1 MNISAAQV
9 KELRDKTG
17 AGMMECKKA
26 LAETDGDIRKAVDRL
41 REQGILHS
49 AKLGTRT
56 ATQGAI
62 FSYVH
67 PGEQLGVLVEINC
80 ETDFVARTDHFRA
93 LGKNIAMQI
102 AASSPTYLSREEVP
116 ADILEHERAVNR
128 AQAKA
133 EGKPDKVLDRI
144 IEGRMEKFY
153 QENCLLDQAYIRD
166 DSKTVKDLI
175 TETIARIRENI
186 VVKRFTRF
194 QVGAE

>member
-175 TETIARIRENI
+175 IETIARIRENI